1 MLRINLIEL
10 FFRTIPESFL
20 LILLVYLVDNKNVR
34 NKAYFISGIILSA
47 STYLVRELPIQFGIH
62 TIIIIMIFIVIN
74 NLVNKIP
81 VKKSIASSM
90 IAMITLSICESANF
104 FILSFAK
111 VDMEK
116 LYDNTIL
123 KIVYFTPSLIF
134 FAAMAYILYLIK
146 NKSKRGFND
155 VSN

>member
-1 MLRINLIEL
+1 MLKITLIEL

-20 LILLVYLVDNKNVR
+20 LILLVYLINNKNVR

-47 STYLVRELPIQFGIH
+47 STYSVRALPIQFGIH

-74 NLVNKIP
+74 NLVNKIS

-111 VDMEK
+111 VNMEK
-116 LYDNTIL
+116 LYDNAIL
-123 KIVYFTPSLIF
+123 KIVYFTPSLLF
-134 FAAMAYILYLIK
+134 FAVITYILYLVK
-146 NKSKRGFND
+146 NKTKRGFNH